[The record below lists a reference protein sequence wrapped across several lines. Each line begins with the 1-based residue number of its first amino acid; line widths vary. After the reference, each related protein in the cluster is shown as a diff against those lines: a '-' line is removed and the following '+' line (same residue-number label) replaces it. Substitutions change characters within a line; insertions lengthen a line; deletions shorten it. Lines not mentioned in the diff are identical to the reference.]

1 MVDTRS
7 ERESEVRLELPT
19 SGQLLGA
26 LARNLGIDDHRL
38 RSKSARR
45 YYSGRLEE
53 RVKESSRQQVI
64 EAIAAALTDLGLG
77 PSQPWVD
84 DVIPQPPTLAEI
96 LGWHALNWDRLR
108 AFLLPRMARI
118 YPHDM
123 HVVWRAYARFA
134 MIDLALRLAAY
145 LRITGSPLA
154 ALEFLDWI
162 SPDRRGRY
170 LNRMRNSAGFSVSAF
185 SEAADVSTGSVEA
198 WLYRNVR
205 PTDESLTK
213 IASALASKLEPS
225 QWTQLHAELKR
236 LYWTSDVAALL
247 ENYVGTEAMMDI
259 VRRLRQYASQLH
271 HILDEGVVGNERR
284 HDLVELATLGAQ
296 SRQSEP
302 LLAALEVLES
312 DDEWKEDLSATG
324 SDWIGRVLRV
334 TLDVDRKEVED
345 LIDETDGQ
353 ILKRWNI
360 QNLRAYDHYRH
371 SLELQALGRFRD
383 ALTKVAKAAELD
395 PMDPVYHYSLGSAKG
410 YRGAG
415 NGDLALVEEGLQS
428 CWLAVSLDPNW
439 ISPWTEI
446 GWLLLRTGRAPEAV
460 EHLKGVRPGC
470 GPLDA
475 RYYHALGTALS
486 LVENHSGALEA
497 FEYAF
502 ELNPDDPRIAVEVAT
517 TALKLGDRFKFN
529 DFRKS
534 ARHLGVSEKW
544 ESLLELTEALEQHP
558 PRVSLTKLQEIAA
571 LDAIIA
577 RNLDDDSGYF
587 RRALFHFENEDDVK
601 AITDLDAAIRIN
613 PVNPDFRLF
622 RGIVHAYMKRFD
634 LVIEDMTKVIS
645 LRPDDITALYHRG
658 AALGEQDAF
667 DLAISDFN
675 EILRIKPD
683 HVDAL
688 RGRGDCHRYKSE
700 YDQAIDDYAAALK
713 IDSKDFL
720 LYRSR
725 GAAHRMKVDF
735 DQAIDDYDTALKIAP
750 EDSLSYR
757 FRGDAYLG
765 LGGYERA
772 IADFDAA
779 LELSG
784 ADEVAY
790 RSRGKARLL
799 IGEVDLAIVD
809 FDAAIECDSESAEA
823 IFCRGI
829 ALQIIGDEEGAN
841 RDYSRARELGYD
853 DPEG

>member
-38 RSKSARR
+38 RSKSAQR

-64 EAIAAALTDLGLG
+64 EAIAEALTDLGLG
-77 PSQPWVD
+77 ASQPWVD

-96 LGWHALNWDRLR
+96 LDWHALNWDRLR

-123 HVVWRAYARFA
+123 HVVWRAYARLA
-134 MIDLALRLAAY
+134 IIDLALRLAAY

-154 ALEFLDWI
+154 ALEFLEWI
-162 SPDRRGRY
+162 NPDRRGSY
-170 LNRMRNSAGFSVSAF
+170 LNRMRKSAGLSVSAF

-205 PTDESLTK
+205 PTDDSLMK

-225 QWTQLHAELKR
+225 ERTRLHAELKR

-247 ENYVGTEAMMDI
+247 ENYVGTEAMRDI
-259 VRRLRQYASQLH
+259 VRRMSQYASQLH
-271 HILDEGVVGNERR
+271 HILDEGIVGNERS

-296 SRQSEP
+296 SRQIEP

-312 DDEWKEDLSATG
+312 DDEWKEDISATG
-324 SDWIGRVLRV
+324 SDWIGRVLKV
-334 TLDVDRKEVED
+334 TIDVDRKEVED

-353 ILKRWNI
+353 ILKRWDI
-360 QNLRAYDHYRH
+360 QNPRAYDHYRH
-371 SLELQALGRFRD
+371 SLELQAQGRFRD
-383 ALTKVAKAAELD
+383 ALAEVAKAAELD
-395 PMDPVYHYSLGSAKG
+395 PMDPVNHYSLGSAKG
-410 YRGAG
+410 YIGAG
-415 NGDLALVEEGLQS
+415 SGDLALVEEGLQS
-428 CWLAVSLDPNW
+428 CWLAVTLDPKW

-470 GPLDA
+470 GPLDS
-475 RYYHALGTALS
+475 RYYQALGTALS
-486 LVENHSGALEA
+486 LVGNHSEALEA

-502 ELNPDDPRIAVEVAT
+502 ELNPDNPRIAVEVAT

-544 ESLLELTEALEQHP
+544 EALLELTEALEEHP
-558 PRVSLTKLQEIAA
+558 PRVSLTKSQEIAA

-587 RRALFHFENEDDVK
+587 RRALFHFENEDDAK
-601 AITDLDAAIRIN
+601 AITDLDAAIRID

-622 RGIVHAYMKRFD
+622 RGIVHAYTKRFD
-634 LVIEDMTKVIS
+634 LVIEDMSKVIS
-645 LRPDDITALYHRG
+645 LRTDDITALYHRG
-658 AALGEQDAF
+658 AALGEQNEF
-667 DLAISDFN
+667 DLAISDFI
-675 EILRIKPD
+675 EVLRIKPD

-700 YDQAIDDYAAALK
+700 YDQAIVDYAA
-713 IDSKDFL
+713 
-720 LYRSR
+720 
-725 GAAHRMKVDF
+725 
-735 DQAIDDYDTALKIAP
+735 ALKIAP

-765 LGGYERA
+765 LRGYERA

-779 LELSG
+779 LRLGG

-790 RSRGKARLL
+790 RSRGKARLF